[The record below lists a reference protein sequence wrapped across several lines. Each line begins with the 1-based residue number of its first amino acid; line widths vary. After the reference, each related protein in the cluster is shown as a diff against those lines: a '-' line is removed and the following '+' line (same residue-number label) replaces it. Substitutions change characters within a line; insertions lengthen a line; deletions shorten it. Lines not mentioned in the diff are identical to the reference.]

1 MVGTAGSSSDHLHVK
16 CTQASIS
23 LTVDEKEGDVS
34 VGMGFSIF
42 FCCLYKPERFSWRTA
57 GGSVRPVSAYAHVN

>member
-23 LTVDEKEGDVS
+23 LTADEKEGMHLSGWVS
-34 VGMGFSIF
+34 AFS
-42 FCCLYKPERFSWRTA
+42 L
-57 GGSVRPVSAYAHVN
+57 SAYAHVN